1 MERRRRLSTDTSGA
15 TSRRQVLL
23 ALGGTGLVGLG
34 ANAIWTDAF
43 ASVTAARN
51 STINTTTG
59 GDAYVGLEV
68 YSPVGKNS
76 QDPLVD
82 VTNNFEDVAAITV
95 SLETCSD
102 GTLYGP
108 DGDSGC
114 SVSFSLSAGN
124 TSLVEIEAAVKDTSV
139 PFTVDAETASVAVT
153 ATRETYAEA
162 GNAKGAVTI
171 KKIKDFRAD
180 EKKDEWGIKQVHVKA
195 DNELDRVEYE
205 VRDGAGE
212 TVATR
217 TDGASGTQYK
227 RNNLTI
233 QPDDRGYD
241 VPPGGSYT
249 LKVTAYD
256 VLGNY
261 ASDTRSTTA

>member
-1 MERRRRLSTDTSGA
+1 MKRRRRLSTDTSGA

-23 ALGGTGLVGLG
+23 ALGGSGLVGLG
-34 ANAIWTDAF
+34 ANAMWTNAF

-59 GDAYVGLEV
+59 SDAYVGLEV
-68 YSPVGKNS
+68 YNPIGKNS
-76 QDPLVD
+76 RDPLVD
-82 VTNNFEDVAAITV
+82 VTNNFEDGASITV
-95 SLETCSD
+95 SLNTCTD

-114 SVSFSLSAGN
+114 SVSFSLSPGN
-124 TSLVEIEAAVKDTSV
+124 TQLVEIEAAVKDTSV
-139 PFTVDAETASVAVT
+139 PFTVDAETAFAAVS

-171 KKIKDFRAD
+171 QKIKDFLAD
-180 EKKDEWGIKQVHVKA
+180 EKKDEWTIKQVHVKA
-195 DNELDRVEYE
+195 DNELDHVEYE
-205 VRDGAGE
+205 VRDSAGAV
-212 TVATR
+212 VASR
-217 TDGASGTQYK
+217 TDEASGTQYK
-227 RNNLTI
+227 RNNPTI
-233 QPDDRGYD
+233 QPDDSGYD
-241 VPPGGSYT
+241 VPPGESYT

-256 VLGNY
+256 VLDNY